1 MLNLVDS
8 LDEGT
13 DPSPAL
19 AAFAGHMRR
28 AVLLWIAYED
38 DYTEKGATFR
48 EIVGTVNF
56 KFAAAI
62 LEELLE
68 QGIDSDMAEA
78 MVNGRQP
85 AVPAQRLAV
94 VSP

>member
-8 LDEGT
+8 PSEGT

-28 AVLLWIAYED
+28 AALLWIAYED
-38 DYTEKGATFR
+38 NYTEKGATFR

-56 KFAAAI
+56 RFAAAI
-62 LEELLE
+62 LDELLE
-68 QGIDSDMAEA
+68 QGIDAETAQA

-85 AVPAQRLAV
+85 AVPSQRLAV
-94 VSP
+94 VTS